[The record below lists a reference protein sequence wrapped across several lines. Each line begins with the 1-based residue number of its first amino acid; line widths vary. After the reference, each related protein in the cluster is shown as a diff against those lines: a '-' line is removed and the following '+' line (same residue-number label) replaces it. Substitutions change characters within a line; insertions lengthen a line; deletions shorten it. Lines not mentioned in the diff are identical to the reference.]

1 MIHSLNHTSEM
12 HYQGI
17 YTLYTKAIASH
28 YLNIVV
34 SVPGRLVDDGRRF
47 TENEFL
53 PFGPNEELID

>member
-1 MIHSLNHTSEM
+1 MSEIRLL
-12 HYQGI
+12 QR
-17 YTLYTKAIASH
+17 LYTKAITSH

-47 TENEFL
+47 TENESL

>member
-1 MIHSLNHTSEM
+1 M
-12 HYQGI
+12 HGYGI

-47 TENEFL
+47 TENESL

>member
-12 HYQGI
+12 HGI
-17 YTLYTKAIASH
+17 YTLYMKAIASH

-47 TENEFL
+47 TENGSP